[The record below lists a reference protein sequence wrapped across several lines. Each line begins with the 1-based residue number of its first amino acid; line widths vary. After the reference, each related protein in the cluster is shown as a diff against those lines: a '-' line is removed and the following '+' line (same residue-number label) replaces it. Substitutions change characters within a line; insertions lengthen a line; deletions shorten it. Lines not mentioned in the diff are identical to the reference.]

1 MYNNFETLNSLCKR
15 YYRHQ
20 ALKILLPIFLII
32 AFVAIFLV
40 YTSSKAPKLSK
51 SVVPV
56 KKKIVTKKLE
66 LTKKK
71 SVVKKAVVVKNSKTI
86 LTKKSNKKMTT
97 ADRVKT
103 IKKEQ
108 KKKKI
113 LPKNKPV
120 KKNIIT
126 DKAKITKKKKDI
138 VYTIKANYHYIPKT
152 SHVQIKRSIKKATI
166 KKVKPKRIEP
176 KSIKPK
182 KVEQK
187 KVYKPIKLSSKNI
200 DSMSEMLEL
209 FKNKESYSLALQI
222 AKKYYFRK
230 EYAKALL
237 WSKKANILNKEDA
250 GSWILYAKARYAQG
264 RKKRAIEILRLYLA
278 NKSSVRASMLLNSWE
293 KESK

>member
-86 LTKKSNKKMTT
+86 LTKKSNEKMTT
-97 ADRVKT
+97 ADRIKT

-113 LPKNKPV
+113 LPKNISV

-126 DKAKITKKKKDI
+126 DKTKITKKKRDI

-152 SHVQIKRSIKKATI
+152 RHVQIKRSIKKATI
-166 KKVKPKRIEP
+166 KKVKP

-209 FKNKESYSLALQI
+209 FKHKESYYLALQI

-230 EYAKALL
+230 EYAKALQ
-237 WSKKANILNKEDA
+237 WSKKANI
-250 GSWILYAKARYAQG
+250 
-264 RKKRAIEILRLYLA
+264 
-278 NKSSVRASMLLNSWE
+278 
-293 KESK
+293 